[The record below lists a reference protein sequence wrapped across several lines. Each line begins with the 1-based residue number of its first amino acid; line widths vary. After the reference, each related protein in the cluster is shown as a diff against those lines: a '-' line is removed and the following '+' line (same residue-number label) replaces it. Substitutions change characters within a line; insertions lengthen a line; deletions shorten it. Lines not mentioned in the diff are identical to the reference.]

1 MWVLFLVSE
10 KMESAYIRS
19 ISYHILFTRIF
30 TDRQQP
36 MSQEQGF
43 LPAVIKGKIKEK
55 GEHDMLFISALEL
68 VQTCQKHG
76 ILIRTDCVIHFCD
89 EQGTWHEMTHAGMA
103 MELMQM
109 QNAEETRKLLREL
122 SRAGIPFYLKG

>member
-36 MSQEQGF
+36 MSQEQEF

-55 GEHDMLFISALEL
+55 GEHDML
-68 VQTCQKHG
+68 
-76 ILIRTDCVIHFCD
+76 
-89 EQGTWHEMTHAGMA
+89 
-103 MELMQM
+103 
-109 QNAEETRKLLREL
+109 
-122 SRAGIPFYLKG
+122 

>member
-1 MWVLFLVSE
+1 
-10 KMESAYIRS
+10 
-19 ISYHILFTRIF
+19 
-30 TDRQQP
+30 
-36 MSQEQGF
+36 MSQEQEF

-55 GEHDMLFISALEL
+55 GEHDMLFLSALEL
-68 VQTCQKHG
+68 VQMCQKYG
-76 ILIRTDCVIHFCD
+76 ILIGTDCVIHFCD

>member
-1 MWVLFLVSE
+1 
-10 KMESAYIRS
+10 
-19 ISYHILFTRIF
+19 
-30 TDRQQP
+30 

-43 LPAVIKGKIKEK
+43 LLAVIKGKIKEK

-76 ILIRTDCVIHFCD
+76 ILIGTDCVIHFCD

>member
-1 MWVLFLVSE
+1 MGTFLVSE

-30 TDRQQP
+30 TDRQQS

-68 VQTCQKHG
+68 VRMCKKHG
-76 ILIRTDCVIHFCD
+76 ILIGTDCVIHFCD
-89 EQGTWHEMTHAGMA
+89 EQGT
-103 MELMQM
+103 
-109 QNAEETRKLLREL
+109 
-122 SRAGIPFYLKG
+122 

>member
-10 KMESAYIRS
+10 KIESAYIKS

-68 VQTCQKHG
+68 VQMCQKHG
-76 ILIRTDCVIHFCD
+76 ILIGTDCVIHFCD

-103 MELMQM
+103 MELMQ
-109 QNAEETRKLLREL
+109 NTEETRKLLREL
-122 SRAGIPFYLKG
+122 L

>member
-1 MWVLFLVSE
+1 
-10 KMESAYIRS
+10 
-19 ISYHILFTRIF
+19 
-30 TDRQQP
+30 

-109 QNAEETRKLLREL
+109 QNADETRKLLREL

>member
-1 MWVLFLVSE
+1 
-10 KMESAYIRS
+10 
-19 ISYHILFTRIF
+19 
-30 TDRQQP
+30 

-55 GEHDMLFISALEL
+55 GEHDMLFISALGL
-68 VQTCQKHG
+68 VQMCQKHG
-76 ILIRTDCVIHFCD
+76 ILIGTDCVIHFCD

-103 MELMQM
+103 MELMQ
-109 QNAEETRKLLREL
+109 NTEETRKLLREL

>member
-1 MWVLFLVSE
+1 
-10 KMESAYIRS
+10 
-19 ISYHILFTRIF
+19 
-30 TDRQQP
+30 

-76 ILIRTDCVIHFCD
+76 ILIGTDCVIHFCD

-122 SRAGIPFYLKG
+122 PRAGIPFYLKG

>member
-10 KMESAYIRS
+10 KIESAYIRS

-30 TDRQQP
+30 TDRQQS

-55 GEHDMLFISALEL
+55 GEHDMLFLSALEL
-68 VQTCQKHG
+68 AQTCQKHG

-103 MELMQM
+103 MEVM

-122 SRAGIPFYLKG
+122 SKAGITFYLKG

>member
-1 MWVLFLVSE
+1 
-10 KMESAYIRS
+10 
-19 ISYHILFTRIF
+19 
-30 TDRQQP
+30 

-76 ILIRTDCVIHFCD
+76 ILIGTDCVIHFCD
-89 EQGTWHEMTHAGMA
+89 EQGTWHEMTHAEMA

>member
-1 MWVLFLVSE
+1 
-10 KMESAYIRS
+10 
-19 ISYHILFTRIF
+19 
-30 TDRQQP
+30 

-89 EQGTWHEMTHAGMA
+89 EQGTWHTMTHAGMA
-103 MELMQM
+103 MELMQ
-109 QNAEETRKLLREL
+109 NAEEPRKLLREL

>member
-1 MWVLFLVSE
+1 
-10 KMESAYIRS
+10 
-19 ISYHILFTRIF
+19 
-30 TDRQQP
+30 
-36 MSQEQGF
+36 
-43 LPAVIKGKIKEK
+43 
-55 GEHDMLFISALEL
+55 MLFISALEL

-76 ILIRTDCVIHFCD
+76 ILIGTDCVIHFCD

>member
-19 ISYHILFTRIF
+19 ISYHILIKRIF

-36 MSQEQGF
+36 TSQEQEF

-55 GEHDMLFISALEL
+55 GEHGMLFISALEL
-68 VQTCQKHG
+68 VQMCQKHG
-76 ILIRTDCVIHFCD
+76 ILIGTDCVIHFCD

-103 MELMQM
+103 MELMQ
-109 QNAEETRKLLREL
+109 NAEETRKLLREL

>member
-1 MWVLFLVSE
+1 
-10 KMESAYIRS
+10 
-19 ISYHILFTRIF
+19 
-30 TDRQQP
+30 

-68 VQTCQKHG
+68 VRMCQKHG
-76 ILIRTDCVIHFCD
+76 ILIGTDCVIHFCD

-103 MELMQM
+103 MELMQ
-109 QNAEETRKLLREL
+109 NTEETRKLLREL
-122 SRAGIPFYLKG
+122 SKAGIPFYLKG

>member
-1 MWVLFLVSE
+1 
-10 KMESAYIRS
+10 
-19 ISYHILFTRIF
+19 
-30 TDRQQP
+30 
-36 MSQEQGF
+36 
-43 LPAVIKGKIKEK
+43 
-55 GEHDMLFISALEL
+55 MLFISALEL

-76 ILIRTDCVIHFCD
+76 ILIGTDCVIHFCD

-122 SRAGIPFYLKG
+122 PRAGIPFYLKG

>member
-36 MSQEQGF
+36 MSQEQEF

-55 GEHDMLFISALEL
+55 DWIESGGE
-68 VQTCQKHG
+68 K
-76 ILIRTDCVIHFCD
+76 
-89 EQGTWHEMTHAGMA
+89 
-103 MELMQM
+103 
-109 QNAEETRKLLREL
+109 
-122 SRAGIPFYLKG
+122 